1 MSTST
6 IAPQITAFA
15 AAVRTALA
23 DLTDEERDELTDALE
38 ADLAEA
44 YAEDLTNT
52 LPDPVEY
59 ATELRQA
66 AGLPVREEKRESL
79 WAAIDQGLKRSRK
92 DIALAVKRNPVAAA
106 VWEFGDSIRPMW
118 WIVRAWVAVWG
129 LSAFFGSEAG
139 FLPTSGFWWAVLAVA
154 VTISVQWGRGR
165 WAFSGLP
172 AILIVGN
179 VIAAV
184 MVLPAVAIAN
194 DWQRQVEYAY
204 YDNGPGDLTGVY
216 LNGEQVT
223 NIFPYDREG
232 KLIKDVRLF
241 DQDGTPLATAV
252 QGADGCM
259 DPDCNEVGIWVPS
272 VNENGVTA
280 YNGYPMRMAPE
291 GQKPQDRA
299 APFETVSPLVGKVA
313 KDNQ

>member
-1 MSTST
+1 MTTST

-15 AAVRTALA
+15 TAVRTALA
-23 DLTDEERDELTDALE
+23 DLTDEERDDLTEGLE

-59 ATELRQA
+59 ATELRLA

-79 WAAIDQGLKRSRK
+79 LAALDQGWKRTRE
-92 DIALAVKRNPVAAA
+92 DLVNVIRRNPALAAA
-106 VWEFGDSIRPMW
+106 WGFLDSLRPMW
-118 WIVRAWVAVWG
+118 WVMRAWVASWG

-139 FLPTSGFWWAVLAVA
+139 FLPTSGLWWVVLAVA

-165 WAFSGLP
+165 WGFRGLP
-172 AILIVGN
+172 VIVMIGN
-179 VIAAV
+179 VIAAAL
-184 MVLPAVAIAN
+184 VLPAVAIAN
-194 DWQRQVEYAY
+194 DWQRNVEYAY

-216 LNGEQVT
+216 LNGEQIT

-232 KLIKDVRLF
+232 KLLQDVRLF
-241 DQDGTPLATAV
+241 DQDGKPLATAV
-252 QGADGCM
+252 QGADGCI
-259 DPDCNEVGIWVPS
+259 DPDCNEVGLWVPS

-280 YNGYPMRMAPE
+280 FNGYPMRMAAE
-291 GQKPQDRA
+291 GEKPQDRKP
-299 APFETVSPLVGKVA
+299 PFETVPPLVGKVA